1 MNMTRRQFI
10 GKTAMAAGALTG
22 AGTIRTSAAPL
33 GLPIGFQVYPIREM
47 LAKDFAGTLRRMAA
61 LGYQSVE
68 MCSPPGYVSSGF
80 GPLVSMKASEMRRI
94 IQSAGLKCASCHY
107 SFLELR
113 ENLDERMAFAQE
125 LGLTQMVASGFWLKP
140 EARLADWLQACDEIN
155 KIGARIKKA
164 GLQLGFHNHH
174 LEFKELDGVL
184 IYDAI
189 MGRLD
194 PDLIKMQFQV
204 AVVNAGYQ
212 PATYLTKYPGRF
224 ISMHL
229 SDWSAADKQK
239 AVPIGQGMIDW
250 PKLFAAA
257 RTGGVKNYFV
267 EMDFDTLKP
276 SAEFLSRMG

>member
-1 MNMTRRQFI
+1 MNLTRRKFI
-10 GKTAMAAGALTG
+10 GSTALTAGALATAG
-22 AGTIRTSAAPL
+22 AIRTNAAPL
-33 GLPIGFQVYPIREM
+33 GLPIGFQVYPIREL
-47 LAKDFAGTLRRMAA
+47 LAKDFEGTLRRMAA
-61 LGYQSVE
+61 LGYQNVE

-80 GPLVSMKASEMRRI
+80 GPLVSLKASEMRRI
-94 IQSAGLKCASCHY
+94 IQSAGLKCESCHY
-107 SFLELR
+107 SFQELK
-113 ENLDERMAFAQE
+113 ENLDERMAFAKE

-155 KIGARIKKA
+155 KIGARAKQA

-174 LEFKELDGVL
+174 FEFKQLEGVL

-189 MGRLD
+189 LGRLD
-194 PDLIKMQFQV
+194 PDVIKMQFQV
-204 AVVNAGYQ
+204 AVVNVGYQ
-212 PATYLTKYPGRF
+212 AATYFTKYPGRF

-239 AVPIGQGMIDW
+239 AVPIGLGMVDW

-257 RTGGVKNYFV
+257 KTGGVKNYFV

-276 SAEFLSRMG
+276 SADFLRQMG

>member
-1 MNMTRRQFI
+1 MKTTRRKFMRS
-10 GKTAMAAGALTG
+10 TALSAGALATAG
-22 AGTIRTSAAPL
+22 AIRTDAAPL
-33 GLPIGFQVYPIREM
+33 GLPIGFQVYPIREL
-47 LAKDFAGTLRRMAA
+47 LAKDFEGTLRRMAA

-80 GPLVSMKASEMRRI
+80 GPLVSLKASEMRRI
-94 IQSAGLKCASCHY
+94 IQSTGLKCESCHY
-107 SFLELR
+107 SFQELK
-113 ENLDERMAFAQE
+113 ENLDERMAFAKE

-155 KIGARIKKA
+155 KIGGRAKQA

-174 LEFKELDGVL
+174 FEFKELEGVL

-194 PDLIKMQFQV
+194 PDVIKMQFQV
-204 AVVNAGYQ
+204 AVVNVGYQ
-212 PATYLTKYPGRF
+212 AATYFTKYPGRF

-239 AVPIGQGMIDW
+239 AMPIGQGMVDW
-250 PKLFAAA
+250 TKLFAAA
-257 RTGGVKNYFV
+257 KTGGVKNYFV
-267 EMDFDTLKP
+267 EMDLDTLKP
-276 SAEFLSRMG
+276 SADFLRQMG